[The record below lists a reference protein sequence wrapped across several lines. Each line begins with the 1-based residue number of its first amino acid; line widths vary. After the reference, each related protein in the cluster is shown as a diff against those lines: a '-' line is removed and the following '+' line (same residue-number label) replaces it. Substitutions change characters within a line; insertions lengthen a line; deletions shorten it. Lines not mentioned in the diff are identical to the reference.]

1 MSFLVNVE
9 LLNELFVEYQRSSRY
24 MPGKMPSFGVF
35 VSNYSLAQNN
45 NNLDVVPVVD
55 IVSALD
61 QNPPPSALVSTLE
74 KKDAALIKQE
84 SVHSDS
90 KRKLVD
96 ISDDERDEERKTKKN
111 KVFDKQFEI
120 DIHFVG
126 PEKAKKLADSRQQK
140 SLAYQR
146 NVDTSSVVKR
156 VAKFINSGDVKE
168 FSLRTSPEETFA
180 MSRLLASENY
190 ALAKVV
196 DEVENLIDKNHLR
209 QELSLHPLPD
219 VSIFSQIVN

>member
-24 MPGKMPSFGVF
+24 MPRQMPSFGVF

-45 NNLDVVPVVD
+45 NNLAVVPVAD
-55 IVSALD
+55 TVSAVD
-61 QNPPPSALVSTLE
+61 QNPLSAVVTTE
-74 KKDAALIKQE
+74 RKDAAFIKQE
-84 SVHSDS
+84 SVHSDT

-96 ISDDERDEERKTKKN
+96 ISDDERDEEPKTKKN

-126 PEKAKKLADSRQQK
+126 PEKAKKLAESRKQK
-140 SLAYQR
+140 FQAYQR
-146 NVDTSSVVKR
+146 NADTLSVVKR
-156 VAKFINSGDVKE
+156 LANFINSGDVKE

-190 ALAKVV
+190 ALVKLV
-196 DEVENLIDKNHLR
+196 DEVESLIDKNHEGKPKVKL
-209 QELSLHPLPD
+209 
-219 VSIFSQIVN
+219 